1 MEQVFFWILA
11 IGTVVSSIAVIV
23 PPMGRN
29 PVHGALSLVVTFF
42 FLAGLYVMLVAH
54 LVAVLQVLIY
64 AGAIVVLFL
73 FVIMLLNIQ
82 ADDLGQ
88 PRPTVSKLVGVVAVI
103 FVSFVLIGRILGDSS
118 MSELPVVLP
127 QDSTFGTVKT
137 VGNLLYTG
145 YIVPFE
151 LTSILLLVA
160 VIGAVIMAKRRL

>member
-1 MEQVFFWILA
+1 MEQVIFWILA
-11 IGTVVSSIAVIV
+11 IGTVASSVAVIV

-29 PVHGALSLVVTFF
+29 PVHGALSLVVAFF

-82 ADDLGQ
+82 SEDLGH
-88 PRPTVSKLVGVVAVI
+88 PRPTISKLIGVIAVG
-103 FVSFVLIGRILGDSS
+103 FVSIVLIGFILKDKG
-118 MSELPVVLP
+118 MAEPPVGLPS
-127 QDSTFGTVKT
+127 DSTFGTVKT
-137 VGNLLYTG
+137 VGNLLYTS